1 MVNPSIEINHPLTHS
16 QLTIANRSK
25 QAADFALNS
34 DRTLF
39 V

>member
-1 MVNPSIEINHPLTHS
+1 MVNPSIEINHPLTYS
-16 QLTIANRSK
+16 QLTITNRTK

-34 DRTLF
+34 DHTLF